1 MNLTRRRLY
10 GDQNGGGDSSTGDHI
25 AGKADSNHWVMMDG
39 PHEFGGSA
47 AATRPKE
54 LVLLALGG
62 CTGSDVVTIL
72 RRSEWPSMA
81 WRSTCQLTRLKNIQ
95 SATHG
100 STSSTL
106 VSGHDIAAR
115 DVERAIEL
123 SETKYL
129 LGERDVDEQR
139 VHHALLPDRGDGGDR
154 GARVSELLAPAG
166 LIVAW
171 LLLQL
176 WVLPRLGV
184 ST

>member
-1 MNLTRRRLY
+1 MGTKTAVVTQVR
-10 GDQNGGGDSSTGDHI
+10 GITF
-25 AGKADSNHWVMMDG
+25 AGRADSNHWVMMDG

-72 RRSEWPSMA
+72 RKKRVAVDGLEINLSADEAEEHPK
-81 WRSTCQLTRLKNIQ
+81 RYTRI
-95 SATHG
+95 HVEYV
-100 STSSTL
+100 

-123 SETKYL
+123 SENKVL

-171 LLLQL
+171 LPLQL